1 MKLFKKLIL
10 ALLLVAFTTTSA
22 LGFTDLQ
29 TNWHKDIVPWGVEQ
43 NIAKGF
49 PDGTFKPDN
58 AVTEAQFL
66 ALLLRKYD
74 KTLTDN
80 VNKSEWY
87 SPYYDVAKNNNY
99 PVSETPDSVILRTK
113 VAEIL
118 AGTQGVNLA
127 GDEAIAFLLARGLA
141 KGKKK
146 DEVSIENY
154 YGQEGLTRAEAL
166 QFIRNLVEAGVEEIK
181 ERPFTPSNPADV
193 LDDPIEKAKFDDL
206 LNPVVVER
214 PKAELDRQG
223 WLSDEQAK
231 YFRTELEKTIVMDK
245 KNNTFSFY
253 LPVLP
258 EGFEWDVRLNYHY
271 APGLEDS
278 HYILHGTSRLP
289 DGKTYTFNNIRYNEL
304 HEGYFTFGTA
314 KKGLVRA
321 DSTALI
327 LTTGEFQY
335 RERKW

>member
-87 SPYYDVAKNNNY
+87 NPYYDVAEKNNY

-118 AGTQGVNLA
+118 AGTQGVNLT

-206 LNPVVVER
+206 LNPVVIER
-214 PKAELDRQG
+214 PEAELDRQG
-223 WLSDEQAK
+223 WLSDEQSK

-258 EGFEWDVRLNYHY
+258 EGFEWDIGFNVHY
-271 APGLEDS
+271 GPRVEDS
-278 HYILHGTSRLP
+278 HFIVGMERLP
-289 DGKTYTFNNIRYNEL
+289 DGKAYTFNDIRYSEL
-304 HEGYFTFGTA
+304 YKGYFSFGPA
-314 KKGLVRA
+314 KKGLLRDDCTLLNLV
-321 DSTALI
+321 
-327 LTTGEFQY
+327 TGKYEY
-335 RERKW
+335 DERKW

>member
-10 ALLLVAFTTTSA
+10 ALLLVAFTTTTA

-87 SPYYDVAKNNNY
+87 SPYYDVAEKNNY
-99 PVSETPDSVILRTK
+99 PVSKTPDSVILRTK

-118 AGTQGVNLA
+118 AGTQGVNLS
-127 GDEAIAFLLARGLA
+127 GDNAIAYLLARGLA
-141 KGKKK
+141 EGKKK
-146 DEVSIENY
+146 DEISIENY
-154 YGQEGLTRAEAL
+154 CGQEGLTRAEAL

-214 PKAELDRQG
+214 PEAELDRQG
-223 WLSDEQAK
+223 WLSDEQSK

-258 EGFEWDVRLNYHY
+258 EGFEWDIGFNVHY
-271 APGLEDS
+271 GPRVEDS
-278 HYILHGTSRLP
+278 HFIVGMERLP
-289 DGKTYTFNNIRYNEL
+289 DGKAYTFNDIRYSEL
-304 HEGYFTFGTA
+304 YKGYFSFGPA
-314 KKGLVRA
+314 KKGLLRDDCTLLNLV
-321 DSTALI
+321 
-327 LTTGEFQY
+327 TGKYEY
-335 RERKW
+335 DERKW

>member
-10 ALLLVAFTTTSA
+10 ALLLVAFTTTTA

-74 KTLTDN
+74 NTLVDDKT
-80 VNKSEWY
+80 VWY
-87 SPYYDVAKNNNY
+87 NPYYVVAKNNNY

-214 PKAELDRQG
+214 PEAELDRQG

-231 YFRTELEKTIVMDK
+231 YFRAELEKTIVMDK
-245 KNNTFSFY
+245 
-253 LPVLP
+253 
-258 EGFEWDVRLNYHY
+258 R
-271 APGLEDS
+271 
-278 HYILHGTSRLP
+278 
-289 DGKTYTFNNIRYNEL
+289 
-304 HEGYFTFGTA
+304 
-314 KKGLVRA
+314 
-321 DSTALI
+321 
-327 LTTGEFQY
+327 
-335 RERKW
+335 

>member
-10 ALLLVAFTTTSA
+10 ALLLVAFTTTTA
-22 LGFTDLQ
+22 LGFTDLH

-74 KTLTDN
+74 NTLVDDKT
-80 VNKSEWY
+80 VWY
-87 SPYYDVAKNNNY
+87 NPYYVVAKNNNY

-231 YFRTELEKTIVMDK
+231 YFRAELEKTIVMDK

-258 EGFEWDVRLNYHY
+258 EGFEWDIGFNVHY
-271 APGLEDS
+271 GPRVEDS
-278 HYILHGTSRLP
+278 HFIVGMERLP
-289 DGKTYTFNNIRYNEL
+289 DGKAYTFNDIRYSEL
-304 HEGYFTFGTA
+304 YKGYFSFGPA
-314 KKGLVRA
+314 KKGLLRDDCTLLNLV
-321 DSTALI
+321 
-327 LTTGEFQY
+327 TGKYEY
-335 RERKW
+335 DERKW

>member
-10 ALLLVAFTTTSA
+10 ALLLVAFTTTTA
-22 LGFTDLQ
+22 LGFTDLH

-58 AVTEAQFL
+58 AVTESQFL

-74 KTLTDN
+74 NTLVDDKT
-80 VNKSEWY
+80 VWY
-87 SPYYDVAKNNNY
+87 NPYYVVAKNNNY
-99 PVSETPDSVILRTK
+99 PVSETPDSVILRAK

-141 KGKKK
+141 EGKKK

-154 YGQEGLTRAEAL
+154 YGQEELTRAEAL

-214 PKAELDRQG
+214 PEAELDRQG
-223 WLSDEQAK
+223 WLSDEQSK

-258 EGFEWDVRLNYHY
+258 EGFEWDIGFNVHY
-271 APGLEDS
+271 GPNVEDRS
-278 HYILHGTSRLP
+278 YILHEGNRLP
-289 DGKTYTFNNIRYNEL
+289 DGKTYTFDNIRYSKL
-304 HEGYFTFGTA
+304 HKGYFSFGPA
-314 KKGLVRA
+314 KIGLLRDDCTLLNLV
-321 DSTALI
+321 
-327 LTTGEFQY
+327 TGKYEY
-335 RERKW
+335 DERKW

>member
-10 ALLLVAFTTTSA
+10 ALLLVAFTTTTA

-74 KTLTDN
+74 NTLVDDKT
-80 VNKSEWY
+80 VWY
-87 SPYYDVAKNNNY
+87 NPYYVVAKNNNY
-99 PVSETPDSVILRTK
+99 PVSETPDSVILRAK

-118 AGTQGVNLA
+118 TGTQGVNLA

-141 KGKKK
+141 EGKKK
-146 DEVSIENY
+146 DEISIENY

-214 PKAELDRQG
+214 PKAELDRQD
-223 WLSDEQAK
+223 WMTSEQSR
-231 YFRTELEKTIVMDK
+231 YFRAELEKTIVMDK

-258 EGFEWDVRLNYHY
+258 EGFEWDIGFNVHY
-271 APGLEDS
+271 GPRVEDS
-278 HYILHGTSRLP
+278 HFIVGMERLP
-289 DGKTYTFNNIRYNEL
+289 DGKAYTFNDIRYSEL
-304 HEGYFTFGTA
+304 YKGYFSFGPA
-314 KKGLVRA
+314 KKGLLRDDCTLLNLV
-321 DSTALI
+321 
-327 LTTGEFQY
+327 TGKYEY
-335 RERKW
+335 DERKW

>member
-10 ALLLVAFTTTSA
+10 ALLLVAFTTTTA
-22 LGFTDLQ
+22 LGFTDLH

-49 PDGTFKPDN
+49 PDGTFKPNN
-58 AVTEAQFL
+58 AVTESQFL

-74 KTLTDN
+74 NTLVDGKT
-80 VNKSEWY
+80 VWY
-87 SPYYDVAKNNNY
+87 NPYYVVAKNNNY
-99 PVSETPDSVILRTK
+99 PVSETPDSVILRAK

-118 AGTQGVNLA
+118 TGTQGVNLS
-127 GDEAIAFLLARGLA
+127 GDDAIAYLLARGLA
-141 KGKKK
+141 EGKKK
-146 DEVSIENY
+146 EVSIENY

-214 PKAELDRQG
+214 PEAELDRQG
-223 WLSDEQAK
+223 WLSDEQSK

-258 EGFEWDVRLNYHY
+258 EGFEWDIGFNVHY
-271 APGLEDS
+271 GPRVEDS
-278 HYILHGTSRLP
+278 HFIVGMERLP
-289 DGKTYTFNNIRYNEL
+289 DGKAYTFNDIRYSEL
-304 HEGYFTFGTA
+304 YKGYFSFGPA
-314 KKGLVRA
+314 KKGLLRDDCTLLNLV
-321 DSTALI
+321 
-327 LTTGEFQY
+327 TGKYEY
-335 RERKW
+335 DERKW

>member
-10 ALLLVAFTTTSA
+10 ALLLVAFTTTTA
-22 LGFTDLQ
+22 LGFTDLH

-74 KTLTDN
+74 NTLVDDKT
-80 VNKSEWY
+80 VWY
-87 SPYYDVAKNNNY
+87 NPYYVVAKNNNY

-223 WLSDEQAK
+223 WLSDEQSK

-258 EGFEWDVRLNYHY
+258 EGFEWDIGFNVHY
-271 APGLEDS
+271 GPRVEDS
-278 HYILHGTSRLP
+278 HFIVGMERLP
-289 DGKTYTFNNIRYNEL
+289 DGKAYTFNDIRYSEL
-304 HEGYFTFGTA
+304 YKGYFSFGPA
-314 KKGLVRA
+314 KIGLLRDDCTLLNLV
-321 DSTALI
+321 
-327 LTTGEFQY
+327 TGKYEY
-335 RERKW
+335 DERKW

>member
-10 ALLLVAFTTTSA
+10 ALLLVAFTTTTA

-87 SPYYDVAKNNNY
+87 NPYYVVAKNNNY

-223 WLSDEQAK
+223 WLSDEQSK
-231 YFRTELEKTIVMDK
+231 YFRAELEKTIVMDK

-258 EGFEWDVRLNYHY
+258 EGFEWDIGFNVHY
-271 APGLEDS
+271 GPNVEDRS
-278 HYILHGTSRLP
+278 YILHEGNRLL
-289 DGKTYTFNNIRYNEL
+289 DGKTYTFNDIRYSEL
-304 HEGYFTFGTA
+304 YKGYFSFGPA
-314 KKGLVRA
+314 KIGLLRDDCTLLNLV
-321 DSTALI
+321 
-327 LTTGEFQY
+327 TGKYEY
-335 RERKW
+335 DERKW

>member
-10 ALLLVAFTTTSA
+10 ALLLVAFTTTTA

-87 SPYYDVAKNNNY
+87 NPYYVVAKNNNY

-118 AGTQGVNLA
+118 AGTQGVNLS
-127 GDEAIAFLLARGLA
+127 GDDAIAYLLARGLA

-223 WLSDEQAK
+223 WLSDEQSK
-231 YFRTELEKTIVMDK
+231 YFRAELEKTIVMDK

-258 EGFEWDVRLNYHY
+258 EGFEWDIGFNVHY
-271 APGLEDS
+271 GPRVEDS
-278 HYILHGTSRLP
+278 HFIVGMERLP

-335 RERKW
+335 RERTW

>member
-10 ALLLVAFTTTSA
+10 ALLLVAFTTTTA
-22 LGFTDLQ
+22 LGFTDLH

-74 KTLTDN
+74 NTLVDDKT
-80 VNKSEWY
+80 VWY
-87 SPYYDVAKNNNY
+87 NPYYVVAKNNNY

-181 ERPFTPSNPADV
+181 EG
-193 LDDPIEKAKFDDL
+193 I
-206 LNPVVVER
+206 
-214 PKAELDRQG
+214 G
-223 WLSDEQAK
+223 
-231 YFRTELEKTIVMDK
+231 
-245 KNNTFSFY
+245 
-253 LPVLP
+253 
-258 EGFEWDVRLNYHY
+258 
-271 APGLEDS
+271 
-278 HYILHGTSRLP
+278 
-289 DGKTYTFNNIRYNEL
+289 
-304 HEGYFTFGTA
+304 
-314 KKGLVRA
+314 
-321 DSTALI
+321 
-327 LTTGEFQY
+327 
-335 RERKW
+335 

>member
-10 ALLLVAFTTTSA
+10 ALLLVAFTTTTA
-22 LGFTDLQ
+22 LGFTDLH

-74 KTLTDN
+74 NTLVDDKT
-80 VNKSEWY
+80 VWY
-87 SPYYDVAKNNNY
+87 NPYYVVAKNNNY

-141 KGKKK
+141 EGKKK

-223 WLSDEQAK
+223 WLSDEQSK
-231 YFRTELEKTIVMDK
+231 YFRAELEKTIVMDK

-258 EGFEWDVRLNYHY
+258 EGFEWDIGFNVHY
-271 APGLEDS
+271 GPRVEDS
-278 HYILHGTSRLP
+278 HFIVGMERLP
-289 DGKTYTFNNIRYNEL
+289 DGKAYTFNDIRYSEL
-304 HEGYFTFGTA
+304 YKGYFSFGPA
-314 KKGLVRA
+314 KKGLLRDDCTLLNLV
-321 DSTALI
+321 
-327 LTTGEFQY
+327 TGKYEY
-335 RERKW
+335 DERKW

>member
-10 ALLLVAFTTTSA
+10 ALLLVAFTTTTA
-22 LGFTDLQ
+22 LGFTDLH

-87 SPYYDVAKNNNY
+87 NPYYVVAKNNNY

-223 WLSDEQAK
+223 WLSDEQSK
-231 YFRTELEKTIVMDK
+231 YFRAELEKTIVMDK

-258 EGFEWDVRLNYHY
+258 EGFEWDIGFNVHY
-271 APGLEDS
+271 GPNVEDRS
-278 HYILHGTSRLP
+278 YILHEGNRLL
-289 DGKTYTFNNIRYNEL
+289 DGKTYTFNDIRYSEL
-304 HEGYFTFGTA
+304 YKGYFSFGPA
-314 KKGLVRA
+314 KIGLLRDDCTLLNLV
-321 DSTALI
+321 
-327 LTTGEFQY
+327 TGKYEY
-335 RERKW
+335 DERKW

>member
-87 SPYYDVAKNNNY
+87 SPYYDVAEKNNY

-118 AGTQGVNLA
+118 AGTQGVNLS
-127 GDEAIAFLLARGLA
+127 GDDAIAYLLARGLA
-141 KGKKK
+141 EGKKK

-214 PKAELDRQG
+214 PEAELDRQG
-223 WLSDEQAK
+223 WLSDEQSK

-258 EGFEWDVRLNYHY
+258 EGFEWDIGFNVHY
-271 APGLEDS
+271 GPRVEDS
-278 HYILHGTSRLP
+278 HFIVGMERLP
-289 DGKTYTFNNIRYNEL
+289 DGKAYTFNDIRYSEL
-304 HEGYFTFGTA
+304 YKGYFSFGPA
-314 KKGLVRA
+314 KKGLLRDDCTLLNLV
-321 DSTALI
+321 
-327 LTTGEFQY
+327 TGKYEY
-335 RERKW
+335 DERKW

>member
-10 ALLLVAFTTTSA
+10 ALLLVAFTTTTA
-22 LGFTDLQ
+22 LGFTDLH

-74 KTLTDN
+74 NTLVDDKT
-80 VNKSEWY
+80 VWY
-87 SPYYDVAKNNNY
+87 NPYYVVAKNNNY

-223 WLSDEQAK
+223 WLSDEQSK
-231 YFRTELEKTIVMDK
+231 YFRAELEKTIVMDK

-258 EGFEWDVRLNYHY
+258 EGFEWDIGFNVHY
-271 APGLEDS
+271 GPRVEDS
-278 HYILHGTSRLP
+278 HFIVGMERLP
-289 DGKTYTFNNIRYNEL
+289 DGKAYTFNDIRYSEL
-304 HEGYFTFGTA
+304 YKGYFSFGPA
-314 KKGLVRA
+314 KKGLLRDDCTLLNLV
-321 DSTALI
+321 
-327 LTTGEFQY
+327 TGKYEY
-335 RERKW
+335 DERKW

>member
-10 ALLLVAFTTTSA
+10 ALLLVAFTTTTA

-58 AVTEAQFL
+58 AVTESQFL

-87 SPYYDVAKNNNY
+87 NPYYVVAKNNNY

-118 AGTQGVNLA
+118 AGTQGVNLT

-223 WLSDEQAK
+223 WLSDEQSK
-231 YFRTELEKTIVMDK
+231 YFRAELEKTIVMDK

-258 EGFEWDVRLNYHY
+258 EGFEWDIGFNVHY
-271 APGLEDS
+271 GPRVEDS
-278 HYILHGTSRLP
+278 HFIVGMERLP

>member
-10 ALLLVAFTTTSA
+10 ALLLVAFTTTTA
-22 LGFTDLQ
+22 LGFTDLH

-74 KTLTDN
+74 NTLVDDKT
-80 VNKSEWY
+80 VWY
-87 SPYYDVAKNNNY
+87 NPYYVVAKNNNY

-223 WLSDEQAK
+223 WLSDEQSK

-258 EGFEWDVRLNYHY
+258 EGFEWDIGFNVHY
-271 APGLEDS
+271 GPRVEDS
-278 HYILHGTSRLP
+278 HFIVGMERLP
-289 DGKTYTFNNIRYNEL
+289 DGKAYTFNDIRYSEL
-304 HEGYFTFGTA
+304 YKGYFSFGPA
-314 KKGLVRA
+314 KKGLLRDDCTLLNLV
-321 DSTALI
+321 
-327 LTTGEFQY
+327 TGKYEY
-335 RERKW
+335 DERKW

>member
-10 ALLLVAFTTTSA
+10 ALLLVAFTTTTA
-22 LGFTDLQ
+22 LGFTDLH

-87 SPYYDVAKNNNY
+87 NPYYVVAKNNNY

-166 QFIRNLVEAGVEEIK
+166 QFIRKINIVFIYYSFRITSYLLIINKKAAEELFLIIIAQ
-181 ERPFTPSNPADV
+181 NAVVD
-193 LDDPIEKAKFDDL
+193 KA
-206 LNPVVVER
+206 
-214 PKAELDRQG
+214 Q
-223 WLSDEQAK
+223 
-231 YFRTELEKTIVMDK
+231 
-245 KNNTFSFY
+245 
-253 LPVLP
+253 
-258 EGFEWDVRLNYHY
+258 VRHQ
-271 APGLEDS
+271 
-278 HYILHGTSRLP
+278 TS
-289 DGKTYTFNNIRYNEL
+289 TYT
-304 HEGYFTFGTA
+304 
-314 KKGLVRA
+314 
-321 DSTALI
+321 I
-327 LTTGEFQY
+327 LGNHINA
-335 RERKW
+335 

>member
-10 ALLLVAFTTTSA
+10 ALLLVAFTTTTA
-22 LGFTDLQ
+22 LGFTDLH

-74 KTLTDN
+74 NTLVDDKT
-80 VNKSEWY
+80 VWY
-87 SPYYDVAKNNNY
+87 NPYYVVAKNNNY

-223 WLSDEQAK
+223 WLSDEQSK
-231 YFRTELEKTIVMDK
+231 YFRAELEKTIVMDK

-258 EGFEWDVRLNYHY
+258 EGFEWDIGFNVHY
-271 APGLEDS
+271 GPNVEDRS
-278 HYILHGTSRLP
+278 YILHEGNRLP
-289 DGKTYTFNNIRYNEL
+289 DGKTYTFNDIRYSEL
-304 HEGYFTFGTA
+304 YKGYFSFGPA
-314 KKGLVRA
+314 KIGLLRDDCTLLNLV
-321 DSTALI
+321 
-327 LTTGEFQY
+327 TGKYEY
-335 RERKW
+335 DERKW

>member
-10 ALLLVAFTTTSA
+10 ALLLVAFTTTTA
-22 LGFTDLQ
+22 LGFTDLH

-74 KTLTDN
+74 KTLVDDKT
-80 VNKSEWY
+80 VWY
-87 SPYYDVAKNNNY
+87 NPYYVVAKNNNY

-141 KGKKK
+141 EGKKK

-214 PKAELDRQG
+214 PKAELDRQD
-223 WLSDEQAK
+223 WMTSEQSR
-231 YFRTELEKTIVMDK
+231 YFRAELEKTIVMDK

-258 EGFEWDVRLNYHY
+258 EGFEWDIGFNVHY
-271 APGLEDS
+271 GPNVEDRS
-278 HYILHGTSRLP
+278 YILHEGNRLP
-289 DGKTYTFNNIRYNEL
+289 DGKAYTFNDIRYSEL
-304 HEGYFTFGTA
+304 YKGYFSFGPA
-314 KKGLVRA
+314 KKGLLRV
-321 DSTALI
+321 DCTL
-327 LTTGEFQY
+327 LNLVTGKYEY
-335 RERKW
+335 DERKW

>member
-10 ALLLVAFTTTSA
+10 ALLLVAFTTTTA

-87 SPYYDVAKNNNY
+87 SPYYDVAEKNNY
-99 PVSETPDSVILRTK
+99 PVSKTPDSVILRTK

-118 AGTQGVNLA
+118 AGTQGVNLS
-127 GDEAIAFLLARGLA
+127 GDDAIAYLLARGLA
-141 KGKKK
+141 EGKKK

-214 PKAELDRQG
+214 PEAELDRQG
-223 WLSDEQAK
+223 WLSDEQSK
-231 YFRTELEKTIVMDK
+231 YFRAELEKTIVMDK

-258 EGFEWDVRLNYHY
+258 EGFEWDIGFNVHY
-271 APGLEDS
+271 GPRVEDS
-278 HYILHGTSRLP
+278 HFIVGMERLP
-289 DGKTYTFNNIRYNEL
+289 DGKAYTFNDIRYSEL
-304 HEGYFTFGTA
+304 YKGYFSFGPA
-314 KKGLVRA
+314 KKGLLRDDCTLLNLV
-321 DSTALI
+321 
-327 LTTGEFQY
+327 TGKYEY
-335 RERKW
+335 DERKW

>member
-10 ALLLVAFTTTSA
+10 ALLLVAFTTTTA
-22 LGFTDLQ
+22 LGFTDLH

-74 KTLTDN
+74 NTLVDDKT
-80 VNKSEWY
+80 VWY
-87 SPYYDVAKNNNY
+87 NPYYVVAKNNNY

-214 PKAELDRQG
+214 PEAELDRQG
-223 WLSDEQAK
+223 WLSDEQSK

-258 EGFEWDVRLNYHY
+258 EGFEWDIGFNVHY
-271 APGLEDS
+271 GPRVEDS
-278 HYILHGTSRLP
+278 HFIVGMERLP
-289 DGKTYTFNNIRYNEL
+289 DGKAYTFNDIRYSEL
-304 HEGYFTFGTA
+304 YKGYFSFGPA
-314 KKGLVRA
+314 KKGLLRDDCTLLNLV
-321 DSTALI
+321 
-327 LTTGEFQY
+327 TGKYEY
-335 RERKW
+335 DERKW

>member
-87 SPYYDVAKNNNY
+87 NPYYVVAKNNNY

-118 AGTQGVNLA
+118 AGTQGVNLS
-127 GDEAIAFLLARGLA
+127 GDDAIAYLLARGLA
-141 KGKKK
+141 EGKKK

-154 YGQEGLTRAEAL
+154 CGQEGLTRAEAL

-206 LNPVVVER
+206 LNPVVIER
-214 PKAELDRQG
+214 PEAELDRQG
-223 WLSDEQAK
+223 WLSDEQSK

-258 EGFEWDVRLNYHY
+258 EGFEWDIGFNVHY
-271 APGLEDS
+271 GPRVEDS
-278 HYILHGTSRLP
+278 HFIVGMERLP
-289 DGKTYTFNNIRYNEL
+289 DGKAYTFNDIRYSEL
-304 HEGYFTFGTA
+304 YKGYFSFGPA
-314 KKGLVRA
+314 KKGLLRDDCTLLNLV
-321 DSTALI
+321 
-327 LTTGEFQY
+327 TGKYEY
-335 RERKW
+335 DERKW

>member
-10 ALLLVAFTTTSA
+10 ALLLVAFTTTTA
-22 LGFTDLQ
+22 LGFTDLH

-74 KTLTDN
+74 NTLVDDKT
-80 VNKSEWY
+80 VWY
-87 SPYYDVAKNNNY
+87 NPYYVVAKNNNY

-118 AGTQGVNLA
+118 AGTQGVNLT

-141 KGKKK
+141 EGKKK

-214 PKAELDRQG
+214 PEAELDRQD
-223 WLSDEQAK
+223 WMTSEQSR
-231 YFRTELEKTIVMDK
+231 YFRAELEKTIVMDK

-258 EGFEWDVRLNYHY
+258 EGFEWDIGFNVHY
-271 APGLEDS
+271 GPRVEDS
-278 HYILHGTSRLP
+278 HFIVGMERLP
-289 DGKTYTFNNIRYNEL
+289 DGKAYTFNDIRYSEL
-304 HEGYFTFGTA
+304 YKGYFSFGPA
-314 KKGLVRA
+314 KKGLLRDDCTLLNLV
-321 DSTALI
+321 
-327 LTTGEFQY
+327 TGKYEY
-335 RERKW
+335 DERKW

>member
-10 ALLLVAFTTTSA
+10 ALLLVAFTTTTA
-22 LGFTDLQ
+22 LGFTDLH

-74 KTLTDN
+74 NTLVDDKT
-80 VNKSEWY
+80 VWY
-87 SPYYDVAKNNNY
+87 NPYYVVAKNNNY

-141 KGKKK
+141 EGKKK

-214 PKAELDRQG
+214 PEAELDRQG

-231 YFRTELEKTIVMDK
+231 YFRAELEKTIVMDK

-314 KKGLVRA
+314 KKGLVR
-321 DSTALI
+321 DDCTL
-327 LTTGEFQY
+327 LNLVTGKYEY
-335 RERKW
+335 DERKW